1 MVLVV
6 EIDILVIKFFMHSV
20 EYRKGEDIDRALKR
34 LKNKM
39 DVDYVLETVRAK
51 RYFETA
57 ADKKKR
63 KARALDKKRKLNR

>member
-20 EYRKGEDIDRALKR
+20 EYRKGEDIDRTLKR

>member
-1 MVLVV
+1 
-6 EIDILVIKFFMHSV
+6 MHSV

>member
-1 MVLVV
+1 
-6 EIDILVIKFFMHSV
+6 MHSV
-20 EYRKGEDIDRALKR
+20 VPKNGEDIDRVLKR

-57 ADKKKR
+57 ADKRKR
-63 KARALDKKRKLNR
+63 KAKALDKKRKLNR